1 MHLRLI
7 TFSAGVG
14 VFVWTL
20 VAFSTLMPLGN
31 IGAVFV
37 AYFMT
42 YGGLIRSGQ
51 AGTSLEATPSP
62 LFQTMFWLML
72 ASWMGA
78 WLTLF
83 SGRWLTRHGRLEAEH
98 LAYLGALQSVV
109 PFALPLIPLIYHFWS
124 KSGRPEATRKG
135 WSIEDWLPEEER
147 ERQVKKRPTR

>member
-1 MHLRLI
+1 VV
-7 TFSAGVG
+7 FVAGVG
-14 VFVWTL
+14 VFSWTL
-20 VAFSTLMPLGN
+20 AAFSTLVPLGN
-31 IGAVFV
+31 IGAVFA

-51 AGTSLEATPSP
+51 GGTSLEATPSA

-83 SGRWLTRHGRLEAEH
+83 SGRWLTQHGRLEAEH
-98 LAYLGALQSVV
+98 LAYLAALQSVV

-124 KSGRPEATRKG
+124 KSGRPKATRKG
-135 WSIEDWLPEEER
+135 WSIEDWLPEAEE